1 MWEMFYIVVLMRFL
15 IVMVVIN
22 RVFFG
27 FINIYNDYLD
37 LMGVRDSGWIQIY
50 CENNQEVY
58 DFLIQVIRIVEYKDV
73 RFFVMVCY
81 DGFIISYVV
90 ENIEFLE
97 DEFVKKFVGEYN
109 LEFYFLNE

>member
-1 MWEMFYIVVLMRFL
+1 
-15 IVMVVIN
+15 
-22 RVFFG
+22 
-27 FINIYNDYLD
+27 
-37 LMGVRDSGWIQIY
+37 
-50 CENNQEVY
+50 
-58 DFLIQVIRIVEYKDV
+58 
-73 RFFVMVCY
+73 MVCY